1 MKIEDIIKECNANKI
16 ELWTEN
22 KDLFFKFQ
30 DKPSE
35 ELVMILKNNKQ
46 EIIQYLAGSKNEY
59 YLGGVNCHTYLEFKV
74 VDIDVGKFQKAWN
87 KVIDKNDMLR
97 AIINKEGNQRIKKK
111 VEYPTIEINDL
122 RNLSGSDLENE
133 LQNIRNLKAF
143 KKYEYNSWPLHMFSI
158 SVLEDYNIIH
168 FSIDMIIADFVSIK
182 LILKDIEDYYFE
194 RNKESEI
201 ESDISFRDYV
211 INIQRRR
218 DSLYQG
224 IKRFNEDKKYWMD
237 KIPLMGDAPIMP
249 INIKNFKEIGSILL
263 LYSNS

>member
-46 EIIQYLAGSKNEY
+46 EIIQYLEGEKNIEADKENLYELFPLTDIQSAYLAGSKNEY

-97 AIINKEGNQRIKKK
+97 AIINKEANQRIKKK

-143 KKYEYNSWPLHMFSI
+143 KKY
-158 SVLEDYNIIH
+158 
-168 FSIDMIIADFVSIK
+168 
-182 LILKDIEDYYFE
+182 
-194 RNKESEI
+194 
-201 ESDISFRDYV
+201 
-211 INIQRRR
+211 
-218 DSLYQG
+218 
-224 IKRFNEDKKYWMD
+224 
-237 KIPLMGDAPIMP
+237 
-249 INIKNFKEIGSILL
+249 
-263 LYSNS
+263 